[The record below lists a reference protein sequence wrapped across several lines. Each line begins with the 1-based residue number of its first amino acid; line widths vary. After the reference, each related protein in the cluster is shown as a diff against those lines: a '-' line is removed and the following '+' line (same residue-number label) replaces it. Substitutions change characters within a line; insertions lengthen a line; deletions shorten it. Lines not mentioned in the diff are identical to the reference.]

1 MFVASTPTV
10 TSTLSEL
17 APGRAGLLAVS
28 VFGLGYVGCVSAA
41 CLAARGHA
49 VIGVDANRDKIE
61 FLRRGQSPVV
71 EERIGELTAEV
82 VGAGRLTVT
91 ADPAEAVLGSDV
103 SIVCVGTPSA
113 SGGGL
118 STRYLESVSEEIG
131 EALASKDGWHVVVFR
146 STMVPGTCQNILVPI
161 LEQASGKRVGIDFG
175 VCVNPEF
182 LREGTSVWDFENPP
196 KTVVGESDERSGSA
210 VMSLY
215 DGLNGP
221 RFRVPIAVAEMT
233 KYVDNS
239 FHALKVTFGN
249 EIGALCATL
258 GLDSH
263 EVMDIFLTDTKLN
276 ISAAYL
282 RPGFAFGGS
291 CLPKDVRAL
300 THTARKHDLEL
311 PVLANVLVSNE
322 MQIRRVVD
330 NILAL
335 GRRKIGIFGLAFKSG
350 TDDLRE
356 SPMVELAERL
366 IGKGYDVR
374 IYDANVALSKLLG
387 ANRAYLE
394 ERLPHIGQLLTD
406 EVEAVLEHG
415 EVFIAGTKD
424 PAVVTAIDSL
434 REDRIVIDLV
444 RLPGA
449 EERRLKPGYIGIGW

>member
-1 MFVASTPTV
+1 
-10 TSTLSEL
+10 
-17 APGRAGLLAVS
+17 
-28 VFGLGYVGCVSAA
+28 
-41 CLAARGHA
+41 
-49 VIGVDANRDKIE
+49 
-61 FLRRGQSPVV
+61 
-71 EERIGELTAEV
+71 
-82 VGAGRLTVT
+82 
-91 ADPAEAVLGSDV
+91 
-103 SIVCVGTPSA
+103 
-113 SGGGL
+113 
-118 STRYLESVSEEIG
+118 
-131 EALASKDGWHVVVFR
+131 
-146 STMVPGTCQNILVPI
+146 
-161 LEQASGKRVGIDFG
+161 
-175 VCVNPEF
+175 
-182 LREGTSVWDFENPP
+182 
-196 KTVVGESDERSGSA
+196 
-210 VMSLY
+210 
-215 DGLNGP
+215 
-221 RFRVPIAVAEMT
+221 MT

-249 EIGALCATL
+249 EIGTLCATL

-263 EVMDIFLTDTKLN
+263 AVMDIFLTDTKLN

-300 THTARKHDLEL
+300 THTARQHDLEL
-311 PVLANVLVSNE
+311 PVLANLLVSNE

-335 GRRKIGIFGLAFKSG
+335 GRRKVGIFGLAFKSG

-394 ERLPHIGQLLTD
+394 ERLPHIGQLLTGD
-406 EVEAVLEHG
+406 VEAVLEHG

-424 PAVVTAIDSL
+424 PVVVAAIDSL
-434 REDRIVIDLV
+434 GEDRIVIDLV